1 MADRITLTGLAV
13 FGHHGVFDHEKRD
26 GQIFVVDIS
35 VWLDLSLAAATDD
48 LTKTVHYGELAE
60 LAARIVAGPS
70 RDLIESV
77 AGAIADAVLAEF
89 PVTAI
94 DVTIH
99 KPGAPIPLT
108 FTDVSVTIRRSAGQR
123 AILGPEAGA

>member
-26 GQIFVVDIS
+26 GQTFVVDIS

-77 AGAIADAVLAEF
+77 AGDIADAVLSEF
-89 PVTAI
+89 PVSSV

-108 FTDVSVTIRRSAGQR
+108 FADVSVTIRRSAGQ
-123 AILGPEAGA
+123 G